1 MDVIKQNEYLSTLLL
16 ISVAIFWGITFL
28 IIQDAIKTVPVYA
41 FLFFRFF
48 LAFIIMYII
57 FYKRLKNINKH
68 SLFYGIILGIILF
81 LGYTTQTFALVYTQS
96 SIVAFLTGFFV
107 ILVPIIGYIFFK
119 SKLGINIIIASF
131 ISIIGLYLLTSSS
144 NFDFNKGELFALICA
159 VFFALHIIITGKLS
173 QNTDIFVTVLIQFFV
188 VSILSLIFSLFLEEK
203 TLNID
208 FNYSFI
214 KALIITSIFAT
225 VYAFIVQSYMQQ
237 FISDNKTAII
247 FTLEPLSAAFY
258 GMYIGNEVLSF
269 TQIIGASF
277 IIVATIIAQVKIS
290 KNSKLNLSG

>member
-1 MDVIKQNEYLSTLLL
+1 
-16 ISVAIFWGITFL
+16 
-28 IIQDAIKTVPVYA
+28 
-41 FLFFRFF
+41 
-48 LAFIIMYII
+48 MYII

-119 SKLGINIIIASF
+119 SKLSINIIIASF

-290 KNSKLNLSG
+290 KNPKLNLSG